1 MTIPPADSSPLKGS
15 LASFLADFHALANL
29 AAEHSTPE
37 TSGAPLLPVLT
48 AHLGVDPRTPATL
61 TEEISPLRTADADVA
76 LEHVITAHGGGEQL
90 GIGGGDQRWHNSL
103 SEIVQYAGQHGM
115 FPIGPVEFRTVPVGP
130 ANERSVVA
138 FGLHLFAFDGSPVAV
153 LQRGSNP
160 QFGAAAKLEVLTPD
174 REVAAAFLT
183 QIRAAMNSHS
193 VLRGQVV
200 TFTSSEYG
208 PSAGGVTFHARPE
221 VGAGDIVLP
230 EGTLHRIERHVL
242 GIGAHAEALARA
254 GQHLKR
260 GVLLYGPPGTGKTLT
275 VRYLVGAASDATVI
289 LLSGQTLALVSLAA
303 ETARTLAPAIVV
315 LEDCDLVAGAR
326 NPHTSSPLLF
336 EVLDALDGLA
346 ADSDVTFLLTTN
358 RVDVLEPAL
367 AQRPGRVDLAVEIPL
382 PDAPARR
389 ALLDLYAGDL
399 PFSAQAREEV
409 AEAASGATASF
420 VKELVRRAVL
430 LAAEAGTPER
440 VGDDEL
446 RSAVAEMMS
455 DGDAITRATLGASG
469 PDGAPGGF
477 DEDGSDDGTGEGG
490 VGWFAY
496 APLAGEVYRPGL
508 QGPHPSASFSSD
520 LHFEPDAGGGT
531 EAVLDPGSGR
541 RPDGGPDSG
550 PDAGPDGGG
559 APA

>member
-1 MTIPPADSSPLKGS
+1 MTTPPANGVPDTLP
-15 LASFLADFHALANL
+15 AAVTAFLTDFRALAHL
-29 AAEHSTPE
+29 AEELHARDDAGGE
-37 TSGAPLLPVLT
+37 PLLPVLT
-48 AHLGVDPRTPATL
+48 AHLGIDPRTPATL

-76 LEHVITAHGGGEQL
+76 LEHVIAAHGGGTQL

-103 SEIVQYAGQHGM
+103 SEIVQYSGQHGM
-115 FPIGPVEFRTVPVGP
+115 FPIGPVEFRPVPVGP
-130 ANERSVVA
+130 DAERSVVA
-138 FGLHLFAFDGSPVAV
+138 FGLHLFTFDTHPVAV

-174 REVAAAFLT
+174 REVATAFLT
-183 QIRAAMNSHS
+183 EVRAAMNAHS
-193 VLRGQVV
+193 VLRRQVV

-208 PSAGGVTFHARPE
+208 PSAGGVTFHARPA

-289 LLSGQTLALVSLAA
+289 LLSGQTLALVTLAA

-336 EVLDALDGLA
+336 EVLDALDGLS

-382 PDAPARR
+382 PDGAARR
-389 ALLDLYAGDL
+389 ALLDLYADGL
-399 PFSAQAREEV
+399 GFSEAARAEV
-409 AEAASGATASF
+409 AEGAAGATASF

-440 VGDDEL
+440 MGDEQL
-446 RSAVAEMMS
+446 RSALAEMMS
-455 DGDAITRATLGASG
+455 DGEAITRATLGGSRT
-469 PDGAPGGF
+469 DEVDDF
-477 DEDGSDDGTGEGG
+477 DVGDDDEAGM
-490 VGWFAY
+490 GWFAC
-496 APLAGEVYRPGL
+496 EDDR
-508 QGPHPSASFSSD
+508 
-520 LHFEPDAGGGT
+520 
-531 EAVLDPGSGR
+531 
-541 RPDGGPDSG
+541 
-550 PDAGPDGGG
+550 
-559 APA
+559 